1 MEYISKI
8 KQVFWMNT
16 KSVTYLGKCF
26 NGRIYI
32 PFLNPDNLYTRN
44 VSFKS
49 QLTLRDLLLL
59 SKRFNLSSHLLNN
72 FYFVQHIHIAKMM
85 KTAIYFVT
93 YMLLFKVLLL
103 LIPS

>member
-1 MEYISKI
+1 MEDILKI
-8 KQVFWMNT
+8 KQVFWMDT
-16 KSVTYLGKCF
+16 KSVAYLSKRF
-26 NGRIYI
+26 NGGIYI
-32 PFLNPDNLYTRN
+32 PFLNPDNLDARN
-44 VSFKS
+44 MSFKGK
-49 QLTLRDLLLL
+49 LTLRDLLLL

-85 KTAIYFVT
+85 KTGIYFVT